1 MKRGP
6 VSVFGRNGMK
16 KLIFLFALPILLLP
30 AGCEAPAKPPHIVFN
45 SIGLKKIALKESGI
59 KSYTQF
65 AVFPTGVDPEHM
77 KKYTE
82 YRKNVE
88 KKMYKLFGREVGAG
102 WYCEV
107 RFIGKDYYLFNSH
120 ESPSTVDVIGK
131 QDRRTVLKLELSFPE
146 PSFPVYTFAARE
158 IVMHGKPYLVVYVDS
173 RPRYGRLNKSA
184 LYLVD
189 ANFKVVYTEILT
201 RAEEIGRTS
210 DKRYGNC
217 IVLRSVNHWRKFPD
231 DERQPING
239 DWVYYLP

>member
-1 MKRGP
+1 MQ
-6 VSVFGRNGMK
+6 
-16 KLIFLFALPILLLP
+16 KLIILLALPILLLL
-30 AGCEAPAKPPHIVFN
+30 AGCETPAKPPHIVRN
-45 SIGLKKIALKESGI
+45 SIGLKKIPLKESGI
-59 KSYTQF
+59 TSYTRF

-107 RFIGKDYYLFNSH
+107 RFIEKDYYLFNSH

-131 QDRRTVLKLELSFPE
+131 QDRQTVLKLEPPFPE
-146 PSFPVYTFAARE
+146 ASFPVNTFAARE
-158 IVMHGKPYLVVYVDS
+158 VVMRGKPYLVVYVDGM
-173 RPRYGRLNKSA
+173 PRYGRLNKSA

-201 RAEEIGRTS
+201 RAEEIGGTS

-217 IVLRSVNHWRKFPD
+217 IVLRSLDRWRKFPD
-231 DERQPING
+231 DEWQPING